1 MGLEFWANIAAIIS
15 LPISI
20 IALIIG
26 GQSIYKVNKI
36 IDNSQ
41 KNEINRTKIKNSKIN
56 QNNTRSQFKWQ
67 IIVQKIIQLRIVKLI
82 KL

>member
-1 MGLEFWANIAAIIS
+1 MDLEFWANIATIIS

-26 GQSIYKVNKI
+26 GQAIYKVNNI

-56 QNNTRSQFKWQ
+56 QNNTRS
-67 IIVQKIIQLRIVKLI
+67 
-82 KL
+82 

>member
-1 MGLEFWANIAAIIS
+1 MGLEFWANIATIIS

-20 IALIIG
+20 IALIIR
-26 GQSIYKVNKI
+26 GQAIYKVNKI

-56 QNNTRSQFKWQ
+56 QNNTRS
-67 IIVQKIIQLRIVKLI
+67 
-82 KL
+82 

>member
-1 MGLEFWANIAAIIS
+1 MGLEFWANIATIIS

-26 GQSIYKVNKI
+26 GQAIYKVNKI

-41 KNEINRTKIKNSKIN
+41 KNEINRIKIKNSKIN
-56 QNNTRSQFKWQ
+56 QNNTRS
-67 IIVQKIIQLRIVKLI
+67 
-82 KL
+82 

>member
-56 QNNTRSQFKWQ
+56 QNNTRS
-67 IIVQKIIQLRIVKLI
+67 
-82 KL
+82 